1 MKVAFRADASLTIG
15 TGHVMRSLTLADT
28 LRARG
33 VQSVFLCRDHVGH
46 LHQVVQDRGYTL
58 LSLGGVSTTSTAQDS
73 YEHWLGVESQ
83 RDADDTRSRLADL
96 AVDWLI
102 IDHYGLDAA
111 WEHSLRSTCGRIMAV
126 DDLANRDHIVDA
138 LLDQN
143 LGKIDADYSARVPTS
158 CRLLLGPSYA
168 LLRPEF
174 AALRA
179 ESLSRRGQGRLR
191 RLLITMGGVDLHNA
205 TGAVLEALYAW
216 APSIN
221 LEVKVVMGASAPW
234 KDKVIQQAQHLPF
247 PTEVLVNVQGMGDL
261 MCDAD
266 LVIGAA
272 GSTAWERCCLGL
284 PTLQLVLADNQR
296 SIADALSLAGAAHLL
311 ERANLTVSLGN
322 VLEQLMQDPE
332 HLLGMSSA
340 ASKLVDGLGSERVA
354 RYLQEGLTL

>member
-1 MKVAFRADASLTIG
+1 MKLAFRTDASLTIG
-15 TGHVMRSLTLADT
+15 TGHVMRCLTLADA
-28 LRARG
+28 LHAHG
-33 VQSVFLCRDHVGH
+33 AQSVFLCRDHVGN
-46 LHQVVQDRGYTL
+46 LHQVIQDRGYPL
-58 LSLGGVSTTSTAQDS
+58 LSLGGVSMTSPSEASYAQ
-73 YEHWLGVESQ
+73 WLGVEPQ
-83 RDADDTRSRLADL
+83 RDADDTRCLLVDL

-126 DDLANRDHIVDA
+126 DDLANRDHAVDA

-143 LGKIDADYSARVPTS
+143 IGKTEADYAARVPTS
-158 CRLLLGPSYA
+158 CRMLLGSGYA

-179 ESLSRRGQGRLR
+179 KSLSRRDQGRLR
-191 RLLITMGGVDLHNA
+191 RLLITMGGVDQHNA
-205 TGAVLEALYAW
+205 TGAVLDALCVW
-216 APSIN
+216 APSTN
-221 LEVKVVMGASAPW
+221 LEVKVVIGASAPW
-234 KDKVIQQAQHLPF
+234 RDQIIQQARHLPF

-266 LVIGAA
+266 LAIGAA

-296 SIADALSLAGAAHLL
+296 PIADALSLAGAAYLL
-311 ERANLTVSLGN
+311 ERTNLTMSLGKA
-322 VLEQLMQDPE
+322 LDQFMQDPS

-340 ASKLVDGLGSERVA
+340 AAKLVDGLGSERVA
-354 RYLQEGLTL
+354 RYLQEGL

>member
-1 MKVAFRADASLTIG
+1 MKVAFRSDASLAIG
-15 TGHVMRSLTLADT
+15 TGHVMRCLTLADT
-28 LRARG
+28 LRTRG

-46 LHQVVQDRGYTL
+46 LHQVVQDRGYPL
-58 LSLGGVSTTSTAQDS
+58 LSLGGVSMTSPSEASYAQ
-73 YEHWLGVESQ
+73 WLGVEPQ
-83 RDADDTRSRLADL
+83 RDADDTRCLLADL

-102 IDHYGLDAA
+102 IDHYGIDAA

-126 DDLANRDHIVDA
+126 DDLANRDHAVDA

-143 LGKIDADYSARVPTS
+143 LGKTGAEYAARVPSS
-158 CRLLLGPSYA
+158 CKLLLGPSYA

-174 AALRA
+174 PALRA
-179 ESLSRRGQGRLR
+179 KSLSRRGQGRLR

-205 TGAVLEALYAW
+205 TGAVLEALCAW
-216 APSIN
+216 APSTN
-221 LEVKVVMGASAPW
+221 LEVKVVMGANAPW
-234 KDKVIQQAQHLPF
+234 RDQVIQQARHLPF

-266 LVIGAA
+266 LAIGAA

-296 SIADALSLAGAAHLL
+296 PIANALSLTGAAHLL
-311 ERANLTVSLGN
+311 ERTNLTMNLGMA
-322 VLEQLMQDPE
+322 LDQLMHDPA

-340 ASKLVDGLGSERVA
+340 ASGLVDGLGSERVA
-354 RYLQEGLTL
+354 RYLQEGL